1 MAGQLVASGGAFV
14 AGLKSEAIGTYR
26 RMYDGRKELLSQIM
40 KLDIPSD
47 KRTERYFFYL
57 SAPHIVRWGRGEAL
71 RHKAFGGIRFE
82 VENFEYARAINW
94 RRIDREDD
102 LSKGLVERAR
112 DLGQSIGL
120 LDERIAFQILGN
132 ATDSDLLASIPNA
145 PDGRTLFHANDVGSG
160 NRFGVSGGNKVGDG
174 TTAGSASGLTTTAQV
189 KTDYYATRRRF
200 VDMQDTE
207 GQPLHNPSTADGQ
220 AVLIYPS
227 TYTQIV
233 HETFL
238 RERVVEGSSTPTN
251 VIQEAGLAPT
261 LWTTQRLTATDWFVF
276 LAASEHRSIFS
287 QAREGIRTIM
297 STAETG
303 SDIAKETGVEG
314 IQFEVRK
321 GYGVM
326 TPYTSVM
333 VDNSAG
339 GW

>member
-1 MAGQLVASGGAFV
+1 MAGQLVAAGGAFI
-14 AGLKSEAIGTYR
+14 AGLKSEALGTYR
-26 RMYDGRKELLSQIM
+26 RMYDGRKELLSQMM

-47 KRTERYFFYL
+47 KRTERYFFYN
-57 SAPHIVRWGRGEAL
+57 SAPHIVAHRRNEAL

-132 ATDSDLLASIPNA
+132 ATDADLLASIPNA
-145 PDGRTLFHANDVGSG
+145 PDGRALFHANDVGSG

-174 TTAGSASGLTTTAQV
+174 TTAGSAQGLTTTAQV
-189 KTDYYATRRRF
+189 KADYYATRRRF

-207 GQPLHNPSTADGQ
+207 GQPLHNPSVADGS
-220 AVLIYPS
+220 AVLVYPS

-261 LWTTQRLTATDWFVF
+261 LWTTQRLTATDWYVF
-276 LAASEHRSIFS
+276 LSSSEHRALFS
-287 QAREGIRTIM
+287 QSREGIRTVM
-297 STAETG
+297 SDASV
-303 SDIAKETGVEG
+303 SDHARETGVEG

-321 GYGVM
+321 GYGIF
-326 TPYTSVM
+326 TPYTACM